1 MVLVLDRGPHARV
14 HEEVTTNDET
24 ALETTVGAR
33 TTQHDQTQAIDADDL
48 ARFEALYEQFHGYVF
63 RTAYALTG
71 DRGLAEEILQ
81 DTFVRAYRHRANLWV
96 DRSPLPWLN
105 RVALNLCY
113 TRLGRRRLPTRAMDD
128 VVADTLRDQALG
140 PDELAEHQEL
150 CQSVRTGIAALP
162 PKHRH
167 VVALYY
173 LDGLS
178 LQETAE
184 VLGVRLGTVKSRLH
198 YALDAL
204 RRELAPS
211 SLPGDDVAV
220 SVAATARA
228 AGRRPR

>member
-1 MVLVLDRGPHARV
+1 MHGDA
-14 HEEVTTNDET
+14 TTNDET

-33 TTQHDQTQAIDADDL
+33 TAAQQDLTQPIEPDDL
-48 ARFEALYEQFHGYVF
+48 ARFEALYERFHGYVF

-81 DTFVRAYRHRANLWV
+81 DTFVRAYRHRANLWT

-113 TRLGRRRLPTRAMDD
+113 TRLARRRLPTRVMDD
-128 VVADTLRDQALG
+128 VVTDTLRDQGLG
-140 PDELAEHQEL
+140 PAEWAEQQEL
-150 CQSVRTGIAALP
+150 CETVRTGIAALP
-162 PKHRH
+162 PKHRS

-184 VLGVRLGTVKSRLH
+184 ALGVRLGTVKSRLH
-198 YALDAL
+198 YALDTL
-204 RRELAPS
+204 RRELVSPTAPVDEAAV
-211 SLPGDDVAV
+211 PGVV
-220 SVAATARA
+220 KPAAR
-228 AGRRPR
+228 GRRPR

>member
-1 MVLVLDRGPHARV
+1 V
-14 HEEVTTNDET
+14 HGEVTTNDET

-33 TTQHDQTQAIDADDL
+33 TAQHDQTQAIDADDL

-81 DTFVRAYRHRANLWV
+81 DTFVRAYKHRANLWV
-96 DRSPLPWLN
+96 GRSPLPWLN

-128 VVADTLRDQALG
+128 VVTDTLRDQALG

-150 CQSVRTGIAALP
+150 CQTVRTGIAALP
-162 PKHRH
+162 PKHRN

-198 YALDAL
+198 YALDTL
-204 RRELAPS
+204 RRELVPS
-211 SLPGDDVAV
+211 TLPGDDVAIP
-220 SVAATARA
+220 AAVTTRA
-228 AGRRPR
+228 VGRRPR

>member
-1 MVLVLDRGPHARV
+1 M
-14 HEEVTTNDET
+14 
-24 ALETTVGAR
+24 
-33 TTQHDQTQAIDADDL
+33 
-48 ARFEALYEQFHGYVF
+48 F

-81 DTFVRAYRHRANLWV
+81 DTFVRAYRHRTKLLV

-113 TRLGRRRLPTRAMDD
+113 TRLGRRRLPTRVMDD
-128 VVADTLRDQALG
+128 VVTDTLRDQALG

-150 CQSVRTGIAALP
+150 CETVRTGIAALT

-184 VLGVRLGTVKSRLH
+184 VLGIRLGTVKSRLH
-198 YALDAL
+198 YALDTL
-204 RRELAPS
+204 RRELVPQTK
-211 SLPGDDVAV
+211 PVDDVALPV
-220 SVAATARA
+220 PVRPQPGS
-228 AGRRPR
+228 RRPR

>member
-1 MVLVLDRGPHARV
+1 V
-14 HEEVTTNDET
+14 HGEVTTNDET

-33 TTQHDQTQAIDADDL
+33 TATKQDLTQPIEADEL
-48 ARFEALYEQFHGYVF
+48 ARFEALYDRYHAYVF

-105 RVALNLCY
+105 RVAINLCY
-113 TRLGRRRLPTRAMDD
+113 TRLGRRRLPTRVMDD
-128 VVADTLRDQALG
+128 VVTDTLRDQARG
-140 PDELAEHQEL
+140 PDEWAEHQEL
-150 CQSVRTGIAALP
+150 CQTVRSGIAALP
-162 PKHRH
+162 PKHRS

-184 VLGVRLGTVKSRLH
+184 ALGIRLGTVKSRLH
-198 YALDAL
+198 YALDTL
-204 RRELAPS
+204 RRELVPS
-211 SLPGDDVAV
+211 TASADEVPLRVPVP
-220 SVAATARA
+220 ARA
-228 AGRRPR
+228 RGRRPR

>member
-1 MVLVLDRGPHARV
+1 
-14 HEEVTTNDET
+14 
-24 ALETTVGAR
+24 
-33 TTQHDQTQAIDADDL
+33 
-48 ARFEALYEQFHGYVF
+48 VF

-81 DTFVRAYRHRANLWV
+81 DTFVRAYKHRDNLWV

-113 TRLGRRRLPTRAMDD
+113 TRLGRRRLPTRVMDD
-128 VVADTLRDQALG
+128 VVTDTLRDHALG

-150 CQSVRTGIAALP
+150 CETVRSGIEALP
-162 PKHRH
+162 PKHRS

-198 YALDAL
+198 YALDTL
-204 RRELAPS
+204 RRELLS
-211 SLPGDDVAV
+211 SGGPLDEGARPTVAV
-220 SVAATARA
+220 PVVST
-228 AGRRPR
+228 RRRR

>member
-1 MVLVLDRGPHARV
+1 
-14 HEEVTTNDET
+14 
-24 ALETTVGAR
+24 
-33 TTQHDQTQAIDADDL
+33 
-48 ARFEALYEQFHGYVF
+48 VF

-81 DTFVRAYRHRANLWV
+81 DTFVRAYRHRSKLWV

-113 TRLGRRRLPTRAMDD
+113 TRLGRRRLPTRVMDE
-128 VVADTLRDQALG
+128 VVTDTLRDQGLG
-140 PDELAEHQEL
+140 PDEWAEQQEL
-150 CQSVRTGIAALP
+150 HQTVRTGIEALP
-162 PKHRH
+162 PKHRS

-198 YALDAL
+198 YALNTL
-204 RRELAPS
+204 RRELVPHSMPVDEIA
-211 SLPGDDVAV
+211 LPGTV
-220 SVAATARA
+220 TPQ
-228 AGRRPR
+228 AGTRRRR

>member
-1 MVLVLDRGPHARV
+1 MHG
-14 HEEVTTNDET
+14 EVTTNDET
-24 ALETTVGAR
+24 APETTVGAR
-33 TTQHDQTQAIDADDL
+33 TTQHDQSQAIDADDL
-48 ARFEALYEQFHGYVF
+48 ARFEALYEQHHGYVF

-96 DRSPLPWLN
+96 GRSPLPWLN

-113 TRLGRRRLPTRAMDD
+113 TRLSRRRLPTRVMDD
-128 VVADTLRDQALG
+128 VVSDTLRDQALG

-150 CQSVRTGIAALP
+150 CQTVRTGIAALP
-162 PKHRH
+162 PKHRN

-204 RRELAPS
+204 RRELVPS
-211 SLPGDDVAV
+211 SLPADEMPAPAA
-220 SVAATARA
+220 AATRS
-228 AGRRPR
+228 AGRRAP

>member
-1 MVLVLDRGPHARV
+1 V
-14 HEEVTTNDET
+14 HGEVTTNDET

-33 TTQHDQTQAIDADDL
+33 TTQHDQSQAIDADDL

-81 DTFVRAYRHRANLWV
+81 DTFVRAYKHRANLWV
-96 DRSPLPWLN
+96 GRSPLPWLN

-113 TRLGRRRLPTRAMDD
+113 TRLGRRRLPTRVMDD
-128 VVADTLRDQALG
+128 VVSDTLRDQALG

-150 CQSVRTGIAALP
+150 CQTVRTGIAALP
-162 PKHRH
+162 PKHRN

-184 VLGVRLGTVKSRLH
+184 VLGIRLGTVKSRLH
-198 YALDAL
+198 YALDTL
-204 RRELAPS
+204 RRELVPKTAS
-211 SLPGDDVAV
+211 VDDVALPV
-220 SVAATARA
+220 PVRPQPGA
-228 AGRRPR
+228 RRPR

>member
-1 MVLVLDRGPHARV
+1 MHG
-14 HEEVTTNDET
+14 EVTTNDET

-33 TTQHDQTQAIDADDL
+33 TATKQDLTQPIEADEL
-48 ARFEALYEQFHGYVF
+48 ARFEALYDRYHAYVF

-105 RVALNLCY
+105 RVAINLCY
-113 TRLGRRRLPTRAMDD
+113 TRLGRRRLPTRVMDD
-128 VVADTLRDQALG
+128 VVTDTLRDQARG
-140 PDELAEHQEL
+140 PDEWAEHQEL
-150 CQSVRTGIAALP
+150 CQTVRSGIAALP
-162 PKHRH
+162 PKHRS

-184 VLGVRLGTVKSRLH
+184 ALGIRLGTVKSRLH
-198 YALDAL
+198 YALDTL
-204 RRELAPS
+204 RRELVPS
-211 SLPGDDVAV
+211 TASADEVPLRVAV
-220 SVAATARA
+220 PARA
-228 AGRRPR
+228 RGRRPR

>member
-1 MVLVLDRGPHARV
+1 MHG
-14 HEEVTTNDET
+14 EVTTNDET

-33 TTQHDQTQAIDADDL
+33 TAAKQDLTQPIEADEL
-48 ARFEALYEQFHGYVF
+48 ARFEALYDRYHAYVF

-105 RVALNLCY
+105 RVAINLCY
-113 TRLGRRRLPTRAMDD
+113 TRLGRRRLPTRVMDD
-128 VVADTLRDQALG
+128 VVTDTLRDQARG
-140 PDELAEHQEL
+140 PDEWAEHQEL
-150 CQSVRTGIAALP
+150 CQTVRTGIAALP
-162 PKHRH
+162 PKHRS

-184 VLGVRLGTVKSRLH
+184 ALGIRLGTVKSRLH
-198 YALDAL
+198 YALDTL
-204 RRELAPS
+204 RRELVPS
-211 SLPGDDVAV
+211 TATGDEVPLRVAV
-220 SVAATARA
+220 PARA
-228 AGRRPR
+228 RGRRPR

>member
-1 MVLVLDRGPHARV
+1 V
-14 HEEVTTNDET
+14 HGDATTNDET

-33 TTQHDQTQAIDADDL
+33 TAAQQDLTQPIEADDL
-48 ARFEALYEQFHGYVF
+48 ARFEALYERFHAYVF

-81 DTFVRAYRHRANLWV
+81 DTFVRAYRHRGNLWA

-113 TRLGRRRLPTRAMDD
+113 TRLARRRLPTRVMDD
-128 VVADTLRDQALG
+128 VVTDTLRDQGLG
-140 PDELAEHQEL
+140 PDEWAEQQEL
-150 CQSVRTGIAALP
+150 CETVRTGIAALP
-162 PKHRH
+162 PKHRS

-178 LQETAE
+178 LQETAT

-198 YALDAL
+198 YALDTL
-204 RRELAPS
+204 RRELVPPS
-211 SLPGDDVAV
+211 TPVDEVAV
-220 SVAATARA
+220 PTVVRRA
-228 AGRRPR
+228 ARGRRPR

>member
-14 HEEVTTNDET
+14 HGEVTTNDET

-33 TTQHDQTQAIDADDL
+33 TAQHDRTQSIDADDL
-48 ARFEALYEQFHGYVF
+48 ARFEALYKQFHGYVF

-81 DTFVRAYRHRANLWV
+81 DTFVRAYRHRDNLWV
-96 DRSPLPWLN
+96 GRSPLPWLN

-113 TRLGRRRLPTRAMDD
+113 TRLGRRRLPTRTMDD
-128 VVADTLRDQALG
+128 VVSDTLRDQALG

-150 CQSVRTGIAALP
+150 CQTVRTGIAGLP
-162 PKHRH
+162 PKHRS

-178 LQETAE
+178 LQETADA
-184 VLGVRLGTVKSRLH
+184 LGVRLGTVKSRLH
-198 YALDAL
+198 YALDSL
-204 RRELAPS
+204 RRELVPPAT
-211 SLPGDDVAV
+211 PGDEVALP
-220 SVAATARA
+220 AAAETRA
-228 AGRRPR
+228 HGRRR

>member
-1 MVLVLDRGPHARV
+1 MVLVLDGGSCPRARRI
-14 HEEVTTNDET
+14 TTNDET
-24 ALETTVGAR
+24 ALETPVGAR
-33 TTQHDQTQAIDADDL
+33 TAAEQDLTQPIEADEL
-48 ARFEALYEQFHGYVF
+48 ARFEALYERFHAYVF

-81 DTFVRAYRHRANLWV
+81 DTFVRAYRHRTKLWV

-113 TRLGRRRLPTRAMDD
+113 TRLGRRRLPTRVMDD
-128 VVADTLRDQALG
+128 VVTDTLRDQARG
-140 PDELAEHQEL
+140 PDEWAEHQEL
-150 CQSVRTGIAALP
+150 CETVRTGIAALP

-198 YALDAL
+198 YALDTL
-204 RRELAPS
+204 RRELVPQTK
-211 SLPGDDVAV
+211 PVDDVALPV
-220 SVAATARA
+220 PVRPQPGT
-228 AGRRPR
+228 RRPR